1 MCAPFL
7 HFLLIAVAIR
17 VHDRMAAEAIAD
29 GFNETRLMFFTSEPG
44 GIAYGIAHCQN
55 IVTIN
60 TLTMH
65 MVGTCLA
72 IYFAHGRHVLNAQT
86 HMIVVVYDEIVDGEA
101 IDVVQLA

>member
-17 VHDRMAAEAIAD
+17 VHDRMTAEAIAH
-29 GFNETRLMFFTSEPG
+29 GFNETRLMFFTSKPG
-44 GIAYGIAHCQN
+44 GIAYSIAHCQN

-65 MVGTCLA
+65 IVGTCLA
-72 IYFAHGRHVLNAQT
+72 IYFAHGRPFLNAQT
-86 HMIVVVYDEIVDGEA
+86 HTILVIITN
-101 IDVVQLA
+101 IDDLPTLELSTVS